1 MQWPKKPTV
10 RSQEAVSRGVEYAK
24 TGSYDAALE
33 AYSQALELCP
43 QNPDALV
50 AAGAAHANQKDFQQ
64 AVHYFDKALGEGLGC
79 GLVLSGTVA
88 GVRNQFL

>member
-1 MQWPKKPTV
+1 MAIIQWPKPTV
-10 RSQEAVSRGVEYAK
+10 CSQEAVSRGVEYAK

-33 AYSQALELCP
+33 AYLQALELCP

-64 AVHYFDKALGEGLGC
+64 AMHYFDKALGERLG
-79 GLVLSGTVA
+79 
-88 GVRNQFL
+88 